1 MLEVRDLHAGYG
13 KADVLHGVTMQ
24 ESGVSKQVATRI
36 EDWPDEPQVRAWL
49 TAPHDDLVRE
59 AAVDDGETE
68 AVSFAQQHGPFREY
82 RRTVTARAGT
92 WLENRAEAEVRVP
105 LELAW
110 AMWEDRARIP
120 TWMPWIRRVQV
131 LDSDPALSRWT
142 LATTQFGR

>member
-1 MLEVRDLHAGYG
+1 MLRPPPSSSSLASARGRRAHARG
-13 KADVLHGVTMQ
+13 AAAPAPAAPRTTARR
-24 ESGVSKQVATRI
+24 SAA
-36 EDWPDEPQVRAWL
+36 PQR
-49 TAPHDDLVRE
+49 
-59 AAVDDGETE
+59 
-68 AVSFAQQHGPFREY
+68 